1 MASFLWNKYHDE
13 TSDNPGNYNDGS
25 DNYANAG
32 FTIGF
37 HHVISSI
44 DIYFKAFMTAYN
56 ETFNADWVSEQV
68 YGRVDPIYTFKQTTR
83 RITIGFKV
91 PASSMGEAY
100 ENLAKVQQL
109 SQFMY
114 PAYTDVNNANTIAQG
129 SLVRVKF
136 MNLLQSNPYAS
147 PSDTSA
153 QEMFA
158 DYAGFTGASNGL
170 LGIIGNLTIN
180 HNLDGEVGV
189 LEASSGDNS
198 GATILPKMID
208 VNFDFSPIHET
219 PLGWKETVYDKKGNA
234 YTGEITDANRNQYTF
249 TTTFASP
256 AYPYGAALASEQASV
271 SDGASSPE
279 SDNPATNASADAAAQ
294 NALP

>member
-25 DNYANAG
+25 DNYENSG

-56 ETFNADWVSEQV
+56 EKFNADWASEQV

-114 PAYTDVNNANTIAQG
+114 PAYTDVNNANTIAQ
-129 SLVRVKF
+129 
-136 MNLLQSNPYAS
+136 
-147 PSDTSA
+147 
-153 QEMFA
+153 
-158 DYAGFTGASNGL
+158 
-170 LGIIGNLTIN
+170 
-180 HNLDGEVGV
+180 
-189 LEASSGDNS
+189 
-198 GATILPKMID
+198 
-208 VNFDFSPIHET
+208 
-219 PLGWKETVYDKKGNA
+219 
-234 YTGEITDANRNQYTF
+234 
-249 TTTFASP
+249 
-256 AYPYGAALASEQASV
+256 
-271 SDGASSPE
+271 
-279 SDNPATNASADAAAQ
+279 
-294 NALP
+294 